1 MWTTLPSSPPDTTLF
16 RHAHSHNPVV
26 CCDAVS
32 DCTPSMPMRSRLALA
47 SLLLAGPALA
57 QPTSTAPDNIHRP
70 LQTAL
75 VEHRHVGAEQLV
87 PVQAQVLGFFDERP
101 AQDEIITLPTA
112 AGPVRVSFGY
122 LLAQPSRKFL
132 ATGKYRFHFGFWMP
146 GGRMPGVDT
155 SDFTLMPKE
164 SYGWNPRHSEYFVS
178 LGPMVVPGA
187 VRPNDF
193 DIGPLPEQGLRNL
206 LSTFGRDNFSYE
218 VGPRMTRA
226 VPKPGTSAF
235 DLYYSTPDGMGGPLP
250 FSVGC
255 PTQGRARAEEIC
267 TGNVMFPSAGLL
279 SAVRIRIEAVHLL
292 PEALDEA
299 ARLLASWMT
308 SK

>member
-1 MWTTLPSSPPDTTLF
+1 MKYLTKAGF
-16 RHAHSHNPVV
+16 K
-26 CCDAVS
+26 
-32 DCTPSMPMRSRLALA
+32 LA
-47 SLLLAGPALA
+47 
-57 QPTSTAPDNIHRP
+57 
-70 LQTAL
+70 
-75 VEHRHVGAEQLV
+75 
-87 PVQAQVLGFFDERP
+87 QAQVLGFFDERP

-112 AGPVRVSFGY
+112 AGPVQVPFGY

-155 SDFTLMPKE
+155 SDFTLMPDE
-164 SYGWNPRHSEYFVS
+164 PFGRAPRRDGHFVS
-178 LGPMVVPGA
+178 LGPMVAPGA
-187 VRPNDF
+187 LRPNDF
-193 DIGPLPEQGLRNL
+193 DVGPLPEQELQNL

-250 FSVGC
+250 FIVSC
-255 PTQGRARAEEIC
+255 LTQGRARAEAIC
-267 TGNVMFPSAGLL
+267 TGRVMFPSAGLL

-299 ARLLASWMT
+299 ARLLASWM
-308 SK
+308 SKK

>member
-1 MWTTLPSSPPDTTLF
+1 
-16 RHAHSHNPVV
+16 
-26 CCDAVS
+26 
-32 DCTPSMPMRSRLALA
+32 MPMRSRLALA
-47 SLLLAGPALA
+47 FLLLAGPALA
-57 QPTSTAPDNIHRP
+57 QPLSTASRTTHRLLKAGRP
-70 LQTAL
+70 VL
-75 VEHRHVGAEQLV
+75 
-87 PVQAQVLGFFDERP
+87 VQAQVLGFFDERP

-112 AGPVRVSFGY
+112 TGTVRVPFGY

-155 SDFTLMPKE
+155 SGFTLMPNE
-164 SYGWNPRHSEYFVS
+164 PFGRAPQRDGHFVS

-187 VRPNDF
+187 LRPNDF
-193 DIGPLPEQGLRNL
+193 DVGVPPEQGVRNL

-226 VPKPGTSAF
+226 IPKPGTSAF
-235 DLYYSTPDGMGGPLP
+235 DLYHSTPDGTGGPLP
-250 FSVGC
+250 FSVHC
-255 PTQGRARAEEIC
+255 PPQSYARVTDIC

-279 SAVRIRIEAVHLL
+279 SAVRVRTESIHLL